1 MSPEQARGMDID
13 ARTDIWSL
21 GVVIYEMLA
30 GRVPFR
36 GETKSHTLVSILENE
51 PPPLTTFAP
60 DAPAELQRIVR
71 KALTKDRDSR
81 YQTARDLMI
90 DLRNLRRDLDIP
102 SELRRST
109 TSPGDPESIG
119 VKEEPTTL
127 SSAIAKTNL
136 AEKRPTMEVAA
147 APRRANLYWI
157 GGLVLL
163 LVIGLIGWA
172 IWKASR
178 SPSDAGGINS
188 IAVLP
193 FVNASN
199 DPNAEYFSD
208 GMTESII
215 NSLSQLPHTKVLART
230 TAFRYKN
237 RESDLQ
243 KVGAELGV
251 DALLTGR
258 VSQQGDMLTI
268 QADLIRVNDGSE
280 LWGNRYS
287 KKMADVFVVQNEI
300 ANEISETLRLKL
312 NSEEQQRVAKRA
324 TNNGEAY
331 QLYLKG
337 RYAANTFSADQIPNA
352 ITYYNQAIAADPSY
366 ALPYAGLSEIHA
378 LMGHIVLPPNEIYPK
393 AKLEAQKALELDDHL
408 PEAHSAMGTIEL
420 FYDWNF
426 AAAEKELRRAI
437 ELNPNYAP
445 GYSQLSGYFK
455 VKRNYQEEIAQAKR
469 GRDLDPLS
477 PFANMELGEAYYHAR
492 QYDQAIN
499 QITQTFQMD
508 PHLVGFA
515 YHVRA
520 RAYEQKKM
528 YAEALADSQ
537 KWADAFPDDPQA
549 MASIGRIYGRM
560 GNRAEAQ
567 KMLDKMQN
575 ISKHRYVSPY
585 WTALIY
591 VGLGDKDE
599 AFRQLEKAFDDRYF
613 LMIWIDSDPLFDNIR
628 SDKRFSDLVK
638 RIGL

>member
-1 MSPEQARGMDID
+1 
-13 ARTDIWSL
+13 
-21 GVVIYEMLA
+21 
-30 GRVPFR
+30 
-36 GETKSHTLVSILENE
+36 
-51 PPPLTTFAP
+51 
-60 DAPAELQRIVR
+60 
-71 KALTKDRDSR
+71 
-81 YQTARDLMI
+81 
-90 DLRNLRRDLDIP
+90 
-102 SELRRST
+102 
-109 TSPGDPESIG
+109 
-119 VKEEPTTL
+119 
-127 SSAIAKTNL
+127 
-136 AEKRPTMEVAA
+136 
-147 APRRANLYWI
+147 
-157 GGLVLL
+157 
-163 LVIGLIGWA
+163 
-172 IWKASR
+172 
-178 SPSDAGGINS
+178 
-188 IAVLP
+188 
-193 FVNASN
+193 
-199 DPNAEYFSD
+199 
-208 GMTESII
+208 
-215 NSLSQLPHTKVLART
+215 
-230 TAFRYKN
+230 
-237 RESDLQ
+237 
-243 KVGAELGV
+243 
-251 DALLTGR
+251 
-258 VSQQGDMLTI
+258 
-268 QADLIRVNDGSE
+268 
-280 LWGNRYS
+280 
-287 KKMADVFVVQNEI
+287 
-300 ANEISETLRLKL
+300 
-312 NSEEQQRVAKRA
+312 
-324 TNNGEAY
+324 
-331 QLYLKG
+331 
-337 RYAANTFSADQIPNA
+337 
-352 ITYYNQAIAADPSY
+352 
-366 ALPYAGLSEIHA
+366 
-378 LMGHIVLPPNEIYPK
+378 MGHIVLPPNKIYPK

-528 YAEALADSQ
+528 YAEPLAGSQ

-599 AFRQLEKAFDDRYF
+599 AFRQLEKAFEDRYF
-613 LMIWIDSDPLFDNIR
+613 LMIWIDSDPVFDNIR
-628 SDKRFSDLVK
+628 SDKRFTDLVR
-638 RIGL
+638 RIG